1 MSHYIL
7 IKGSIFA
14 IRVQKYNYIAILLLS
29 AFLTKIL
36 VADTQWIFTAVTGTE
51 YMHVNPFCKN
61 KNAKG
66 DAKDPVFTDV
76 ADAPVITLDALCTAQ
91 IHPKP
96 ENKKPPVQLLSDQI
110 IHHSL
115 GIDDIFREQ
124 KYPPPQLLSQAV

>member
-36 VADTQWIFTAVTGTE
+36 VADTQWILTAVTGTE
-51 YMHVNPFCKN
+51 YIHVNPFCKN
-61 KNAKG
+61 KNAEG
-66 DAKDPVFTDV
+66 DTKDPVITDV

-91 IHPKP
+91 IHPEP
-96 ENKKPPVQLLSDQI
+96 ENEKPYIRPVSDQI
-110 IHHSL
+110 IYHSL

-124 KYPPPQLLSQAV
+124 NYPPPQPLSQAV